1 MSYNLSEKDML
12 RAQIDELEKRVDY
25 DKERLAE
32 LRFKLSNLN
41 MKERAEA
48 AFSQQQLLKG

>member
-1 MSYNLSEKDML
+1 MSYNLSEKDMI
-12 RAQIDELEKRVDY
+12 RAQIDELERRVDS

-32 LRFKLSNLN
+32 LRFKLTDLN

-48 AFSQQQLLKG
+48 ASPQQLLKG

>member
-12 RAQIDELEKRVDY
+12 RAQIDELERRVDS

-32 LRFKLSNLN
+32 LRFKLTNLN
-41 MKERAEA
+41 MRERAETSTA
-48 AFSQQQLLKG
+48 QQLLKG